1 MMRTGKKII
10 VISGILVFT
19 AAGIAGI
26 KPPEEETK
34 YKNLKVLDKKIDED
48 QMERVMFNFDKQLG
62 VTCQYCHVS
71 AKDVFPPRAD
81 FASDEKKEKLVAREM
96 LRMTLRLNKKY
107 FDLEIDRQVRIKPL
121 VWCRTCHMGLS
132 VPRDK

>member
-1 MMRTGKKII
+1 MMRTGKKIM

-19 AAGIAGI
+19 TAGIAGI

-107 FDLEIDRQVRIKPL
+107 FDLEIDRQVRTKPL
-121 VWCRTCHMGLS
+121 VWCRTCHMGL
-132 VPRDK
+132 